1 MVRYDRLLGYMRVSA
16 RPSEISQGS
25 CVALEEILN
34 INPLTGLV
42 LLHKVGWALGNEA
55 ADLHCHPLRRTVL
68 IA

>member
-1 MVRYDRLLGYMRVSA
+1 MCQPGPQKFHKDPA
-16 RPSEISQGS
+16 
-25 CVALEEILN
+25 ALEEILN

-42 LLHKVGWALGNEA
+42 LMHKVGWALGNEP